1 VYQTRSLTQFLLL
14 FAVNIILF
22 ITAETVVCLTVD
34 EFAFFAL
41 TLFIGRQEECPAC
54 KKFE

>member
-1 VYQTRSLTQFLLL
+1 MYQTRSLTQFLLL